1 MQENFGERQ
10 AMGDHSLKKQIA
22 VIMGSVN
29 LDNQKKILEGL
40 IAAAKET
47 DTNLY
52 VFTNYVGM
60 NEGEESF
67 LNSYRI
73 MDLPD
78 FDKFDGLIMAINTV
92 HLPPA
97 VDSIMKRIK
106 ESNIP
111 VISIDREH
119 DDMGCVKISS
129 YNAQFKIV
137 EHMIL
142 EHGYRD
148 IHYVTGPLMNHEA
161 NLRYQA
167 YQDALEKYH
176 IPFREDHVFYGSFTL
191 QAGIDAANH
200 FTKDSTCPSC
210 IICGNDAMALGVM
223 EVLLE
228 KGYSIPG
235 DVAVTG
241 FDNGEFSELSF
252 PPLTT
257 IDKNQYDVGRKAVY
271 DVLALANGASPKT
284 RVVSCKLKNR
294 GSCGCHKK
302 KRIDVHLL
310 REKYISQQMIT
321 ERMSDV
327 VRNMM
332 ADLSGQ
338 NSLDAIFNVIR
349 TYIKQAELSDFYL
362 CLCEKEKVFHMPEKN
377 IGKNIDIMQVN
388 TDFTDKI
395 YVPIAYE
402 DGEFH
407 SYPYFD
413 KGFVLPEEC
422 RNRGG
427 GNVYIITPCIFQKC
441 CYGYSV
447 CASAATVVENSL
459 YYSWMLNIGVAL
471 ENARSRMLLE
481 DAIEKLNSMWSYD
494 MLTKLYNRAGFYYEA
509 KTMLDNMKY
518 HSENAFI
525 VFFDL
530 DGLKIV
536 NDTMGHEAGDLL
548 IQAMADCIRYNLK
561 DNMLAMRYGG
571 DEFVLFG
578 SFVHPDEVK
587 SLVKDIRNSINMLNN
602 SSRYEFKLSTS
613 IGGSAYKASEIT
625 DLSVLIDLADQN
637 MYQEK
642 RRKKEQESKDR

>member
-1 MQENFGERQ
+1 MRGNFGEIQ
-10 AMGDHSLKKQIA
+10 TMGDHSLKKQIA

-29 LDNQKKILEGL
+29 LDNQKKILDGL
-40 IAAAKET
+40 TAAAKET
-47 DTNLY
+47 DANLY

-78 FDKFDGLIMAINTV
+78 FNKFDGLIMAINTV

-111 VISIDREH
+111 VVSIDREY

-129 YNAQFKIV
+129 YNAQFKMV

-161 NLRYQA
+161 ELRYQA
-167 YQDALEKYH
+167 YQDALKKYG
-176 IPFREDHVFYGSFTL
+176 IPFREDYVYFGSFTF
-191 QAGIDAANH
+191 QTGIDAANH
-200 FTKDSTCPSC
+200 FTKDGTCPSC
-210 IICGNDAMALGVM
+210 IVCGNDAMALGV
-223 EVLLE
+223 LDTLSQ
-228 KGYSIPG
+228 KGYSIPD
-235 DVAVTG
+235 DVAITG
-241 FDNGEFSELSF
+241 FDDGEFSDLSF

-257 IDKNQYDVGRKAVY
+257 IDKNQYEVGRKAVY
-271 DVLALANGASPKT
+271 DVLALSDGAEPKT
-284 RVVSCKLKNR
+284 RVVSCKLKGR
-294 GSCGCHKK
+294 RSCGCHKR
-302 KRIDVHLL
+302 KRIDARLL
-310 REKYISQQMIT
+310 RERYLSQQMVT
-321 ERMSDV
+321 DRMSDV

-332 ADLSGQ
+332 ADISGK
-338 NSLDAIFNVIR
+338 NNLDSIFSVIR
-349 TYIKQAELSDFYL
+349 KYIQQAELSDFYL
-362 CLCEKEKVFHMPEKN
+362 CLCEKEKVFCMPEKN
-377 IGKNIDIMQVN
+377 IGKNIDIMHVN
-388 TDFTDKI
+388 ADFTDKI

-407 SYPYFD
+407 SYSYFD
-413 KGFVLPEEC
+413 KGLVLPEEC
-422 RNRGG
+422 RNRSG

-441 CYGYSV
+441 CYGYIA
-447 CASAATVVENSL
+447 CAATSTVVESSL
-459 YYSWMLNIGVAL
+459 YYAWTLNIGVAL

-481 DAIEKLNSMWSYD
+481 DAIVKLNSMWSYD

-518 HSENAFI
+518 NNENAFI

-578 SFVHPDEVK
+578 SFREPDEVRN
-587 SLVKDIRNSINMLNN
+587 LVMDIRNSIDMLNN
-602 SSRYEFKLSTS
+602 SDRYEFKLSTS
-613 IGGSAYKASEIT
+613 IGGSAYKAAEIT

-642 RRKKEQESKDR
+642 RRKKEQKNKDQ